1 MWFTP
6 PFLNGSVTCIR
17 VVPQCIRCEVLLH
30 KGVLYNATFAEMILE
45 ASRTALKDGDGTGSD
60 MMMTKVPSI
69 ASSSSGGDRQGRAW
83 TKLITVNADTGFVY
97 PGHEFYTVLHGQ
109 GLGVDGL
116 GPDVGPYLVD
126 AYKAIFK
133 KISMPFSCS
142 HAAEGLLLQQAKEI
156 SKRLVA
162 SMDAMLMG
170 KTSTGRHGN
179 SVPGSANSDLM
190 NSISPGSVRTSR
202 AKDAADKASPAHR
215 PTEVTDAITDFDEL
229 GRLSSLGA
237 SDSDSEGRV
246 GCESAGI
253 AFELPRSEDAE
264 QHSF

>member
-1 MWFTP
+1 M
-6 PFLNGSVTCIR
+6 
-17 VVPQCIRCEVLLH
+17 LLH

-45 ASRTALKDGDGTGSD
+45 ASRVMLKDVDGTGSD

-83 TKLITVNADTGFVY
+83 SKLITVNADTGFVY

-116 GPDVGPYLVD
+116 GPEMGPYLVD

-162 SMDAMLMG
+162 SMDTMLMG

-179 SVPGSANSDLM
+179 SVPGSANSDLL
-190 NSISPGSVRTSR
+190 NSFSPGTSR
-202 AKDAADKASPAHR
+202 AKGATSDKASPALR
-215 PTEVTDAITDFDEL
+215 PAEVTEAITDFDEL
-229 GRLSSLGA
+229 GRLSSVGA
-237 SDSDSEGRV
+237 SDSDSEGRL

-264 QHSF
+264 RHSF